1 MARPARLAPAI
12 VSRGIVSIAWLAIR
26 YLLAHGS
33 GALGRQRHLELTLR
47 VGRELHELLHAIGI
61 GVELVARLARAR
73 RRVGGGRR
81 GRPAWEWGAWLDEAG
96 PHRCGCSTTGRRGSG
111 ACVPRRAAGRRGV
124 GVPLRLAPWRA
135 ASRAWRRPSRRGAR
149 SRRARRRR
157 RWRRPGRLG

>member
-26 YLLAHGS
+26 YLLAHSS

-81 GRPAWEWGAWLDEAG
+81 GRRAWEWGAWLDEMSGSECSGEVRSRAAKVWVFYDRPAG
-96 PHRCGCSTTGRRGSG
+96 LRSVCSTT
-111 ACVPRRAAGRRGV
+111 C
-124 GVPLRLAPWRA
+124 
-135 ASRAWRRPSRRGAR
+135 SRS
-149 SRRARRRR
+149 
-157 RWRRPGRLG
+157 